1 MSRVTVMRFLRL
13 KHKITAKE
21 LAKAAG
27 VSQQFV
33 SDLELNKYKGR
44 YDCAPNGAPLM
55 LKAFESIA
63 NDRAREV
70 RGLLKDLSANR
81 LRLLQYMEENDEL

>member
-1 MSRVTVMRFLRL
+1 MSSVTVMRLLRL

-21 LAKAAG
+21 LATAAG

-55 LKAFESIA
+55 LKAFERIA
-63 NDRAREV
+63 NERAREV
-70 RGLLKDLSANR
+70 CGLLADLSNNR
-81 LRLLQYMEENDEL
+81 HRLLEHMEDKD